1 MNCLIIDDNKIAR
14 LTLIQLLALDS
25 TLKLVGECSNA
36 KDGFIKILDSQVDLL
51 LLDIEMPDMTGIEL
65 AKCLGDKQPLII
77 FTTSKRDYA
86 VEAFDLKVVDFI
98 TKPILPAR
106 FLQSIE
112 KARKVFNHKN
122 GETKELKDEFIF
134 IRDSSTVRR
143 IRLNDILFL
152 EAMGDYV
159 QITVHEKTY
168 AIHSSLKAVED
179 KLPKHFFI
187 RVHRSFIVNVSKIDT
202 IEGGTLII
210 DGNFV
215 PVSDSFRA
223 TLNKRIQI
231 L

>member
-1 MNCLIIDDNKIAR
+1 MNCLIIDDNEIAR
-14 LTLIQLLALDS
+14 LTLAQLLSLDS
-25 TLKLVGECSNA
+25 SLKLIGECASA
-36 KDGFIKILDSQVDLL
+36 KDAFVKILDIQVDLL
-51 LLDIEMPDMTGIEL
+51 LLDIEMPEMSGIEL
-65 AKCLGDKQPLII
+65 AKSLGDKQPLII

-86 VEAFDLKVVDFI
+86 VEAFDLRVVDFV

-106 FLQSIE
+106 FLQSID
-112 KARKVFNHKN
+112 KAKKIFHQKDIA
-122 GETKELKDEFIF
+122 TKEAQDEFIF
-134 IRDSSTVRR
+134 IRDSNTVRR

-152 EAMGDYV
+152 EAKGDYV
-159 QITVHEKTY
+159 QVAVQGKTY

-210 DGNFV
+210 EGNFV
-215 PVSDSFRA
+215 PVSDSFRGS
-223 TLNKRIQI
+223 LNKRIQI